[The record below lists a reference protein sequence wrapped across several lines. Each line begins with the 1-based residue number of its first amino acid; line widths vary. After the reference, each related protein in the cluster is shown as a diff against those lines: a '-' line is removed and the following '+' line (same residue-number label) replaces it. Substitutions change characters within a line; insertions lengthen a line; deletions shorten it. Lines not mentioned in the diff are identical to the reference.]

1 MVGSSRKRIR
11 RRRSRMDETPVP
23 IQKRDECELIP
34 EGVSCT
40 ETETSYFIRVRRGRA
55 KVTLKVPKDNF
66 LESFMTIN
74 EFVTVD
80 SKNWHGVWG
89 TNG

>member
-1 MVGSSRKRIR
+1 MEEKKVEAQVR
-11 RRRSRMDETPVP
+11 
-23 IQKRDECELIP
+23 QECELIP

-40 ETETSYFIRVRRGRA
+40 ETETSYYIRVRRGKA

-66 LESFMTIN
+66 FES
-74 EFVTVD
+74 VLTVD
-80 SKNWHGVWG
+80 EFATIDPSRWHGVWG